1 MLRRGEDRAGVFN
14 IATGTT
20 ATNRNVV
27 GDKCVEND
35 RGVVATSD
43 QEKYLAWTEH
53 YARLVNEEF
62 E

>member
-1 MLRRGEDRAGVFN
+1 MLRRGDDRAGVFN
-14 IATGTT
+14 IAKEAT

>member
-1 MLRRGEDRAGVFN
+1 MLRRGDDRAGIFN
-14 IATGTT
+14 IAKEAT

-43 QEKYLAWTEH
+43 QEKVFGLERA
-53 YARLVNEEF
+53 LCKSCK
-62 E
+62 

>member
-1 MLRRGEDRAGVFN
+1 MLRWGDDRAGVLN

-43 QEKYLAWTEH
+43 QEKVFGLERA
-53 YARLVNEEF
+53 LCKSCK
-62 E
+62 